1 MLKQDKILLINDKDY
16 MLDLCIRMAHHSTAI
31 EGNTLSQDETALILL
46 NGYISKQMNEREF
59 YEVRNYKDLMP
70 VFIDNLK
77 ESKRLDSALIKEF
90 HSIIMK
96 DLLYNKGE
104 FKTIQNVIVGST
116 LETAKPY
123 LVPTKI
129 KDLSDNLYF
138 KFDKAANDD
147 DKLQAILEA
156 HIEFEKIHPF
166 SDGNGRTGRFLI
178 IYSCLEQNLAPII
191 IPKEQKGRYINIL
204 RTNDIKDFLEFG
216 KEIQSVEN
224 ERCEKFIENSL
235 LQNFSKKLHYFI
247 DKQSILLPE
256 PKQRLQNEIL
266 KDYENAIKRGL
277 KIDEK
282 SLKTIKTIQKEQS
295 KSR

>member
-1 MLKQDKILLINDKDY
+1 MLEKDKTLLINSEDY

-31 EGNTLSQDETALILL
+31 EGNTLSQDETASILL

-70 VFIDNLK
+70 IFIDALK
-77 ESKRLDSALIKEF
+77 ENKRLDSALIKEF
-90 HSIIMK
+90 HSIVMK

-104 FKTIQNVIVGST
+104 FKNIQNVIVGST
-116 LETAKPY
+116 LETTKPY

-138 KFDKAANDD
+138 KFDKATSDD
-147 DKLQAILEA
+147 DKLQAILES

-166 SDGNGRTGRFLI
+166 SDGNGRTGRVLM

-204 RTNDIKDFLEFG
+204 RTNDIKDFVEFS
-216 KEIQSVEN
+216 KEIQSAEN
-224 ERCEKFIENSL
+224 ERCDKFIDNFL
-235 LQNFSKKLHYFI
+235 LQQFGKELQYFI

-256 PKQRLQNEIL
+256 ARQKCANNLIKSYNNITKRNLKLNDKQIKMI
-266 KDYENAIKRGL
+266 KDIQQGR
-277 KIDEK
+277 
-282 SLKTIKTIQKEQS
+282 SL
-295 KSR
+295 

>member
-1 MLKQDKILLINDKDY
+1 MLKQDTILLINNREY

-31 EGNTLSQDETALILL
+31 EGNTLSQDETASIIL

-59 YEVRNYKDLMP
+59 YEVRNYKDLMSI
-70 VFIDNLK
+70 FIDNLK
-77 ESKRLDSALIKEF
+77 ENKRLDSTLIKEF

-104 FKTIQNVIVGST
+104 FKTTQNAIIGST

-138 KFDKAANDD
+138 KIDKATNND
-147 DKLQAILEA
+147 DKLRAILEA

-178 IYSCLEQNLAPII
+178 IYSCLEQNLTPII
-191 IPKEQKGRYINIL
+191 IPKEQKGRYINVL
-204 RTNDIKDFLEFG
+204 RTNNINDFMEFS
-216 KEIQSVEN
+216 KEIQSVEK
-224 ERCEKFIENSL
+224 ERCEEFMGNFL
-235 LQNFSKKLHYFI
+235 LQEFNKKLEYFL
-247 DKQSILLPE
+247 DKQNVLIPQAR
-256 PKQRLQNEIL
+256 QRYANELI
-266 KDYENAIKRGL
+266 KDYEMIIKRAL
-277 KIDEK
+277 KLDDMQIKYIKEIQQG
-282 SLKTIKTIQKEQS
+282 KTL
-295 KSR
+295 

>member
-1 MLKQDKILLINDKDY
+1 MLKQDTMLLINNREY

-31 EGNTLSQDETALILL
+31 EGNTLSQDETASIIL

-59 YEVRNYKDLMP
+59 YEVRNYKDLMSI
-70 VFIDNLK
+70 FIDSLK
-77 ESKRLDSALIKEF
+77 ENKRLDSTLIKEF

-104 FKTIQNVIVGST
+104 FKTTQNAIIGST

-138 KFDKAANDD
+138 KIDKATSSD
-147 DKLQAILEA
+147 DKLRAILEA

-178 IYSCLEQNLAPII
+178 IYSCLEQNLTPII
-191 IPKEQKGRYINIL
+191 IPKEQKGRYISVL
-204 RTNDIKDFLEFG
+204 RTNNINDFMEFS
-216 KEIQSVEN
+216 KEIQSVEK
-224 ERCEKFIENSL
+224 ERCEKFMGNFL
-235 LQNFSKKLHYFI
+235 LQEFNKKLKYFL
-247 DKQSILLPE
+247 DKQNILIPQAR
-256 PKQRLQNEIL
+256 QRYVNELI
-266 KDYENAIKRGL
+266 KDYEMIIKRGL
-277 KIDEK
+277 KLDDMQIKYIKEIQQG
-282 SLKTIKTIQKEQS
+282 KTL
-295 KSR
+295 

>member
-1 MLKQDKILLINDKDY
+1 MLKQEKALLLNDREY

-31 EGNTLSQDETALILL
+31 EGNTLSQDETASIIL

-70 VFIDNLK
+70 VFIDSLK
-77 ESKRLDSALIKEF
+77 ENKRLDSTVIKEF

-104 FKTIQNVIVGST
+104 FKTTQNAIIGSR
-116 LETAKPY
+116 LETTKPY

-138 KFDKAANDD
+138 KFDKARNDD
-147 DKLQAILEA
+147 DRLRAILEA

-178 IYSCLEQNLAPII
+178 IYSCLEQNLVPII
-191 IPKEQKGRYINIL
+191 IPKEQKGRYINVL
-204 RTNDIKDFLEFG
+204 RTNDISDFMNLS
-216 KEIQSVEN
+216 KEIQSLEK
-224 ERCEKFIENSL
+224 ERCEQFIGNFL
-235 LQNFSKKLHYFI
+235 LQEFDKKFQYFL
-247 DKQSILLPE
+247 DKQSILTPQAR
-256 PKQRLQNEIL
+256 QRYANELI
-266 KDYENAIKRGL
+266 KDYEMIIKRGL
-277 KIDEK
+277 KLDDRQIKYIKEIQQT
-282 SLKTIKTIQKEQS
+282 KTLS
-295 KSR
+295 

>member
-1 MLKQDKILLINDKDY
+1 MLKQEKALLLNDREY

-31 EGNTLSQDETALILL
+31 EGNTLSQDETASIIL

-70 VFIDNLK
+70 VFIDSLK
-77 ESKRLDSALIKEF
+77 ENKRLDSTVIKEF

-104 FKTIQNVIVGST
+104 FKTTQNAIIGSR
-116 LETAKPY
+116 LETTKPY

-138 KFDKAANDD
+138 KFDKARNDD
-147 DKLQAILEA
+147 RLRAILEA

-178 IYSCLEQNLAPII
+178 IYSCLEQNLVPII
-191 IPKEQKGRYINIL
+191 IPKEQKGRYINVL
-204 RTNDIKDFLEFG
+204 RTNDISDFMNLS

-224 ERCEKFIENSL
+224 ERCEQFIGNFL
-235 LQNFSKKLHYFI
+235 LQEFDKKLQYFL
-247 DKQSILLPE
+247 DKQSILTPQAR
-256 PKQRLQNEIL
+256 QRYANELI
-266 KDYENAIKRGL
+266 KDYEMIIKRGL
-277 KIDEK
+277 KLDDRQIKYIKEIQQT
-282 SLKTIKTIQKEQS
+282 KTLS
-295 KSR
+295 

>member
-1 MLKQDKILLINDKDY
+1 MLKQDTILLINNREY

-31 EGNTLSQDETALILL
+31 EGNTLSQDETASIIL

-59 YEVRNYKDLMP
+59 YEVRNYKDLMSI
-70 VFIDNLK
+70 FIDNLK
-77 ESKRLDSALIKEF
+77 ENKRLDSTLIKEF

-104 FKTIQNVIVGST
+104 FKTTQNAIIGST

-138 KFDKAANDD
+138 KIDKATNND
-147 DKLQAILEA
+147 DKLRAILEA

-178 IYSCLEQNLAPII
+178 IYSCLEQNLTPII
-191 IPKEQKGRYINIL
+191 IPKEQKGRYINVL
-204 RTNDIKDFLEFG
+204 RTNNINDFMEFS
-216 KEIQSVEN
+216 KEIQSVEK
-224 ERCEKFIENSL
+224 ERCEEFMGNFL
-235 LQNFSKKLHYFI
+235 LQEFNKKLESHKH
-247 DKQSILLPE
+247 DKDMQMNLS
-256 PKQRLQNEIL
+256 
-266 KDYENAIKRGL
+266 
-277 KIDEK
+277 
-282 SLKTIKTIQKEQS
+282 KTMK
-295 KSR
+295 

>member
-1 MLKQDKILLINDKDY
+1 MLKQDTILLINNREY

-31 EGNTLSQDETALILL
+31 EGNTLSQDETASIIL

-59 YEVRNYKDLMP
+59 YEVRNYKDLMSI
-70 VFIDNLK
+70 FIDSLK
-77 ESKRLDSALIKEF
+77 ENKRLDSTLIKEF

-104 FKTIQNVIVGST
+104 FKTTQNAIIGST

-138 KFDKAANDD
+138 KIDKATSSD
-147 DKLQAILEA
+147 DKLRAILEA

-178 IYSCLEQNLAPII
+178 IYSCLEQNLTPII
-191 IPKEQKGRYINIL
+191 IPKEQKGRYISVL
-204 RTNDIKDFLEFG
+204 RTNNINDFMEFS
-216 KEIQSVEN
+216 KEIQSVEK
-224 ERCEKFIENSL
+224 ERCEKFMGNFL
-235 LQNFSKKLHYFI
+235 LQEFNKKLKYFL
-247 DKQSILLPE
+247 DKQNILIPQAR
-256 PKQRLQNEIL
+256 QRYANELI
-266 KDYENAIKRGL
+266 KDYKMIIKRGL
-277 KIDEK
+277 KLDDMQIKYIKEIQQG
-282 SLKTIKTIQKEQS
+282 KTL
-295 KSR
+295 

>member
-1 MLKQDKILLINDKDY
+1 MLKQDTILLINNREY

-31 EGNTLSQDETALILL
+31 EGNTLSQDETASIIL

-59 YEVRNYKDLMP
+59 YEVRNYKDLMSI
-70 VFIDNLK
+70 FIDNLK
-77 ESKRLDSALIKEF
+77 ENKRLDSTLIKEF

-104 FKTIQNVIVGST
+104 FKTTQNAIIGST

-138 KFDKAANDD
+138 KIDKATNND
-147 DKLQAILEA
+147 DKLRAILEA

-178 IYSCLEQNLAPII
+178 IYSCLEQNLTPII
-191 IPKEQKGRYINIL
+191 IPKEQKGRYINVL
-204 RTNDIKDFLEFG
+204 RTNNINDFMEFS
-216 KEIQSVEN
+216 KEIQSVEK
-224 ERCEKFIENSL
+224 ERCEEFMGNFL
-235 LQNFSKKLHYFI
+235 LQEFNKKLEYFL
-247 DKQSILLPE
+247 DKQNVLIPQAR
-256 PKQRLQNEIL
+256 QRYANELI
-266 KDYENAIKRGL
+266 KDYEMIIKRGL
-277 KIDEK
+277 KLDDMQIKYIKEIQQG
-282 SLKTIKTIQKEQS
+282 KTL
-295 KSR
+295 

>member
-1 MLKQDKILLINDKDY
+1 MLKQDTILLINNREY

-31 EGNTLSQDETALILL
+31 EGNTLSQDETASIIL

-59 YEVRNYKDLMP
+59 YEVRNYKDLMSI
-70 VFIDNLK
+70 FIDNLK
-77 ESKRLDSALIKEF
+77 ENKRLDSTLIKEF

-104 FKTIQNVIVGST
+104 FKTTQNAIIGST

-138 KFDKAANDD
+138 KIDKATNND
-147 DKLQAILEA
+147 DKLRAILET

-178 IYSCLEQNLAPII
+178 IYSCLEQNLTPII
-191 IPKEQKGRYINIL
+191 IPKEQKGRYINVL
-204 RTNDIKDFLEFG
+204 RTNNINDFMEFS
-216 KEIQSVEN
+216 KEIQSVEK
-224 ERCEKFIENSL
+224 ERCEEFMGNFL
-235 LQNFSKKLHYFI
+235 LQEFNKKLEYFL
-247 DKQSILLPE
+247 DKQNVLIPQAR
-256 PKQRLQNEIL
+256 QRYANELI
-266 KDYENAIKRGL
+266 KDYEMIIKRAL
-277 KIDEK
+277 KLDDMQIKYIKEIQQG
-282 SLKTIKTIQKEQS
+282 KTL
-295 KSR
+295 

>member
-1 MLKQDKILLINDKDY
+1 MLKQDTILLINNREY

-31 EGNTLSQDETALILL
+31 EGNTLSQDETASIIL

-59 YEVRNYKDLMP
+59 YEVRNYKDLMSI
-70 VFIDNLK
+70 FIDNLK
-77 ESKRLDSALIKEF
+77 ENKRLDSTLIKEF

-104 FKTIQNVIVGST
+104 FKTTQNAIIGST

-138 KFDKAANDD
+138 KIDKATNND
-147 DKLQAILEA
+147 DKLRAILEA

-178 IYSCLEQNLAPII
+178 IYSYLEQNLAPII
-191 IPKEQKGRYINIL
+191 IPKEQKGRYINVL
-204 RTNDIKDFLEFG
+204 RTNNINDFMEFS
-216 KEIQSVEN
+216 KEIQSVEK
-224 ERCEKFIENSL
+224 ERCEEFMGNFL
-235 LQNFSKKLHYFI
+235 LQEFNKKLEYFL
-247 DKQSILLPE
+247 DKQNVLIPQAR
-256 PKQRLQNEIL
+256 QRYANELI
-266 KDYENAIKRGL
+266 KDYEMIIKRAL
-277 KIDEK
+277 KLDDMQIKYIKEIQQG
-282 SLKTIKTIQKEQS
+282 KTL
-295 KSR
+295 

>member
-1 MLKQDKILLINDKDY
+1 MLEKDKTLLINSEDY
-16 MLDLCIRMAHHSTAI
+16 MLDLCIRIAHHSTAI
-31 EGNTLSQDETALILL
+31 EGNTLSQDETASILL

-70 VFIDNLK
+70 IFIDALK
-77 ESKRLDSALIKEF
+77 ENKRLDSTLIKEF
-90 HSIIMK
+90 HSIVMK

-104 FKTIQNVIVGST
+104 FKNIQNVIVGSA

-138 KFDKAANDD
+138 KFDKATSDD
-147 DKLQAILEA
+147 DKLQAILES

-166 SDGNGRTGRFLI
+166 SDGNGRIGRILI
-178 IYSCLEQNLAPII
+178 IYSCLEQNLVPII

-204 RTNDIKDFLEFG
+204 RTNNIKDFMEFS
-216 KEIQSVEN
+216 KEIQSIEN
-224 ERCEKFIENSL
+224 ERCEKFIDNFL
-235 LQNFSKKLHYFI
+235 LQQFDKELQYFI

-256 PKQRLQNEIL
+256 ARQKYANNLIKSYNNITKRNLKLEDKQIKII
-266 KDYENAIKRGL
+266 KD
-277 KIDEK
+277 
-282 SLKTIKTIQKEQS
+282 IQQG
-295 KSR
+295 RNL